1 MADFIMNL
9 IPDIFSALSITIFDS
24 QVSFV
29 YLPFIVICLVI
40 FITDLTALYIPDSLS
55 LVGILIGLLFVVYEH
70 PTLPSIHES
79 LLGGCVGFFLLYLI
93 NLTYRFLRGIDGI
106 GGGDFKLMAMIGVW
120 MGPNILLPTLFIA
133 SIFGTVVG
141 FFYTLRQI
149 FIYKSHRKKK
159 YDNFKELRVPFGCLL
174 ISALFFNYFFGI
186 NSFYFFIK

>member
-55 LVGILIGLLFVVYEH
+55 LGGILIGLLFVVYEH

-79 LLGGCVGFFLLYLI
+79 LLGGSVGFFLLYLI

-133 SIFGTVVG
+133 SIFGTVIG

-149 FIYKSHRKKK
+149 FICKSHIKKI
-159 YDNFKELRVPFGCLL
+159 YNNFKELRVPFGCLL

-186 NSFYFFIK
+186 NSLHFFIK

>member
-1 MADFIMNL
+1 MNI
-9 IPDIFSALSITIFDS
+9 IPDIFSALSITIFDN

-29 YLPFIVICLVI
+29 YLPFIVLCLVI

-55 LVGILIGLLFVVYEH
+55 IGGILNGLLFVLYEH

-79 LLGGCVGFFLLYLI
+79 LLGGSVGFFLLYLI
-93 NLTYRFLRGIDGI
+93 NLTYRFLRGVDGI

-133 SIFGTVVG
+133 SVFGTVIG

-149 FIYKSHRKKK
+149 FICKSHRKKI
-159 YDNFKELRVPFGCLL
+159 YYNFKELRVPFGCLL
-174 ISALFFNYFFGI
+174 ISALFFNYFFGN
-186 NSFYFFIK
+186 NSLYFFIK